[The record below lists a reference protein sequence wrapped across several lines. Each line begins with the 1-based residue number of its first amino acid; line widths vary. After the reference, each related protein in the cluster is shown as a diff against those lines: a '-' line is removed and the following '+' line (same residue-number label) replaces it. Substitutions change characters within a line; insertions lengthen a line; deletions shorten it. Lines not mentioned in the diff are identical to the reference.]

1 MFFNQLEIILYV
13 LLSMYNMVHRQNF
26 ECHAINTHSYL
37 MYSNTTSKLTT
48 NTVPNNMF
56 IFMLGSLGKYTKDP
70 ENENLG
76 KKWTSGI
83 DTQIDGDAYN
93 APIHHWLKN
102 KFAAVGELPMQEYG
116 DVAIFAPG
124 TTYPD
129 RVLAPD
135 KDAVV
140 PGTLESESMKY
151 FTETGE
157 ESFSLLL
164 TQIER
169 NELGEKNN
177 NYGRRKM
184 REAAKRAVANG
195 LRSDAKA
202 VMHLDFSL
210 SRLCNYI
217 SKHNPDR
224 TILLLVLGCQ
234 VIPTE
239 INLSLKS
246 YSGLNTTH
254 NYEIWLNILKS
265 IRIGREVISKL
276 PRGKRE
282 RRVNISPDIGPKYWG
297 IVHPDDD
304 REERGWHSEKTIT
317 RWKKEVV
324 SVLSGKREY
333 NDKIYYDLIDTIRV
347 SKREKRI
354 VNLLV
359 RKIIKMGNN
368 API

>member
-1 MFFNQLEIILYV
+1 MLD
-13 LLSMYNMVHRQNF
+13 RQNF
-26 ECHAINTHSYL
+26 ECHTINTHSYI
-37 MYSNTTSKLTT
+37 MHSNKTPNLTTS
-48 NTVPNNMF
+48 TVPKNMF

-76 KKWTSGI
+76 EKWARGI
-83 DTQIDGDAYN
+83 DTEFDSDAYN
-93 APIHHWLKN
+93 TPIHHWLKN
-102 KFAAVGELPMQEYG
+102 RFASVGEFPMQEYG
-116 DVAIFAPG
+116 DVAVFLPG
-124 TTYPD
+124 THYPD

-135 KDAVV
+135 KEAFVS
-140 PGTLESESMKY
+140 GTQESKTMNY
-151 FTETGE
+151 FTEVGE
-157 ESFSLLL
+157 ESFSFLL

-169 NELGEKNN
+169 SELEKRNIC
-177 NYGRRKM
+177 GRRKM

-246 YSGLNTTH
+246 YSGLNTAH
-254 NYEIWLNILKS
+254 NYEIWLNVLKS

-297 IVHPDDD
+297 IVHPDDDD